1 MGLHTILGANGTIAD
16 ALVPVLQANNEKIR
30 LVSRKP
36 KPVPG
41 AETFTADVTS
51 REQVF
56 AAVKGSEIVY
66 LLVGIQYN
74 IDVWRRDWPVII
86 RNVIDACKAANAT
99 LVFFD
104 NAYMYGKVD
113 GPITEET
120 PYRPSSKKGQVRA
133 GIATTLQEEMRSGG
147 LKAIIARAVDFYG
160 PGVTEKSAP
169 GLLVFTN
176 MRKGK
181 KAQWFIN
188 PNVPRS
194 YNYTPDA
201 GKALYML
208 AKTPSA
214 TGQVWHLPTVD
225 PPLTG
230 KQFVAMAAKYM
241 NASDKVKVLPRWI
254 LKIAGLFN
262 PFIKEMYEMHYQDE
276 LPFVFN
282 SSKFEKAFDFKPT
295 SWEEG
300 IRQTAEWY
308 KQQPVG

>member
-1 MGLHTILGANGTIAD
+1 MGLHTLLGANGTIAD

-36 KPVPG
+36 KPIPG
-41 AETFTADVTS
+41 TEIMAADVTN

-74 IDVWRRDWPVII
+74 IDVWRGDWPVII

-113 GPITEET
+113 GPISEET
-120 PYRPSSKKGQVRA
+120 PYRPSSKKGQIRA
-133 GIATTLQEEMRSGG
+133 AVATTLQEEMRSGG

-176 MRKGK
+176 MRNGK

-214 TGQVWHLPTVD
+214 TGQVWHLPTVN

-230 KQFVAMAAKYM
+230 KQFVAKAAKYM
-241 NASDKVKVLPRWI
+241 NASEKLIVLPRWI
-254 LKIAGLFN
+254 LKIVGLFN
-262 PFIKEMYEMHYQDE
+262 PFMKEMYEMHYQDE
-276 LPFVFN
+276 FPFVFS
-282 SSKFEKAFDFKPT
+282 SSKFEKAFNFKPT

-308 KQQPVG
+308 KQ

>member
-1 MGLHTILGANGTIAD
+1 MGLHTLLGANGTIAD
-16 ALVPVLQANNEKIR
+16 ALVPVLLENKEKVR

-36 KPVPG
+36 KAIAG
-41 AETFTADVTS
+41 AETFAADVLN

-56 AAVKGSEIVY
+56 EAVKGSAVVY

-74 IDVWRRDWPVII
+74 IDRWRQDWPVII
-86 RNVIDACKAANAT
+86 RNVIDACKAADAT
-99 LVFFD
+99 LIFFD
-104 NAYMYGKVD
+104 NVYMYGKVD

-120 PYRPSSKKGQVRA
+120 PYKPDSKKGEVRA
-133 GIATTLQEEMRSGG
+133 NIANTLQQEMRAGTIR
-147 LKAIIARAVDFYG
+147 AIIARAVDFYG

-169 GLLVFTN
+169 GLLVFAN

-214 TGQVWHLPTVD
+214 TGQIWHLPTVN

-230 KQFVAMAAKYM
+230 RQFVALAAKHM
-241 NASDKVKVLPRWI
+241 NASEKIRVLPRWI

-262 PFIKEMYEMHYQDE
+262 PFMKEMYEMHYQDE
-276 LPFVFN
+276 FPFVFN
-282 SSKFEKAFDFKPT
+282 SSKFERAFNFTPT

-300 IRQTAEWY
+300 IRKTAEWY
-308 KQQPVG
+308 KQQPVV

>member
-1 MGLHTILGANGTIAD
+1 MGLHTLLGANGTIAD
-16 ALVPVLQANNEKIR
+16 ALVPVLQEHNEKIR

-36 KPVPG
+36 KPIPG
-41 AETFTADVTS
+41 AEMMTADVTN
-51 REQVF
+51 RDQVF
-56 AAVKGSEIVY
+56 EAVKGSEIVY

-74 IDVWRRDWPVII
+74 IDIWRRDWPVII
-86 RNVIDACKAANAT
+86 RNVIDACKATNAT
-99 LVFFD
+99 LIFFD

-133 GIATTLQEEMRSGG
+133 AIATTLQEEMKNGG

-169 GLLVFTN
+169 GLLVFSN

-214 TGQVWHLPTVD
+214 TGQVWHLPTVN

-230 KQFVAMAAKYM
+230 RQFVAMAAKYM
-241 NASDKVKVLPRWI
+241 NASDKVNVLPRWM
-254 LKIAGLFN
+254 LKIVGLFN
-262 PFIKEMYEMHYQDE
+262 PFMKEMYEMNYQDAF
-276 LPFVFN
+276 PFVFN
-282 SSKFEKAFDFKPT
+282 SSKFEKAFQFKPT

-300 IRQTAEWY
+300 IKKTAEWY
-308 KQQPVG
+308 LQQPIK